1 MHPCG
6 VEQTRKSI
14 LVKEGI
20 DLFVSLVQERLGS
33 GRDELRNS
41 LIRTFFTLARN
52 GTFVV
57 RSPFL

>member
-1 MHPCG
+1 M
-6 VEQTRKSI
+6 
-14 LVKEGI
+14 
-20 DLFVSLVQERLGS
+20 SLVQEKFGS

-41 LIRTFFTLARN
+41 LLRTFFNLARN